1 VNGQAEDASV
11 ELTRV
16 TVDGAGAWGTQL
28 ACLLSARAET
38 TLWAREPEVVA
49 SIERGRENEQF
60 LPGFPLPTRLRVTN
74 DLADA
79 IAAAELVVFA
89 VPAQHLRSLVESI
102 DVSAPLVLNVAKG
115 LEEGTCMRM
124 SEVLADALP
133 RRDRST
139 IGVLSGP
146 NLAREIAAGQPA
158 ATCVAF
164 PGSGGAG
171 WVQELLMSPALR
183 VYTSGDVVGCEIGGA
198 LKNVIAIAAG
208 VADGLGYGTNTK
220 AALITRGLAE
230 LARLGTAAG
239 GQPLTFLGL
248 SGNGDLVATC
258 SSPQSR
264 NYRLGQQLAQGRS
277 PQEVLASQ
285 SAVVEGAT
293 TAPVAV
299 ELAARLNVEVPIARS
314 VVALLRGERTAPEL
328 VTQLMGREGKA
339 EFAGLGAPT
348 A

>member
-1 VNGQAEDASV
+1 M
-11 ELTRV
+11 TRV
-16 TVDGAGAWGTQL
+16 TVVGAGAWGTTL
-28 ACLLSARAET
+28 ACLLTARAET

-49 SIERGRENEQF
+49 SIERARVNEQF
-60 LPGFPLPTRLRVTN
+60 LSGFPLPTSLRVTS

-79 IAAAELVVFA
+79 IAGAELVVFA
-89 VPAQHLRSLVESI
+89 VPAQHLRPLVESI
-102 DVSAPLVLNVAKG
+102 EVAAPLVLNVAKG

-124 SEVLADALP
+124 SEVLADALS
-133 RRDRST
+133 RRDIST

-146 NLAREIAAGQPA
+146 NLAREIIGGQPA

-164 PGSGGAG
+164 PDPAGAE
-171 WVQELLMSPALR
+171 WVQELLMTPTLR
-183 VYTSGDVVGCEIGGA
+183 VYTSEDVVGCEIGGA

-230 LARLGTAAG
+230 LARFGTAAG

-264 NYRLGQQLAQGRS
+264 NYRLGQELAQGRS
-277 PQEVLASQ
+277 AQEVLSTQ
-285 SAVVEGAT
+285 SAVVEGAA
-293 TAPVAV
+293 TAPVAI

-314 VVALLRGERTAPEL
+314 VVALLRGERSAPEL
-328 VTQLMGREGKA
+328 VSQLMGREGKA
-339 EFAGLGAPT
+339 EFAGLGNPKA
-348 A
+348 

>member
-1 VNGQAEDASV
+1 M
-11 ELTRV
+11 TRV
-16 TVDGAGAWGTQL
+16 AVVGAGAWGTTL
-28 ACLLSARAET
+28 ASLLSTRADT
-38 TLWAREPEVVA
+38 VLWAREPEVVA
-49 SIERGRENEQF
+49 SIARQGENEQF
-60 LPGFPLPTRLRVTN
+60 LPGVVLPASLRVTG
-74 DLADA
+74 DLP
-79 IAAAELVVFA
+79 AAVEGAELVVYA

-102 DVSAPLVLNVAKG
+102 DVTASLVLNVAKG

-124 SEVLADALP
+124 SEVLADAQP
-133 RRDRST
+133 RRDPSS

-146 NLAREIAAGQPA
+146 NLAREIVAGQPA

-164 PGSGGAG
+164 PDLAAAE
-171 WVQELLMSPALR
+171 WVQQLLMTSALR
-183 VYTSGDVVGCEIGGA
+183 VYTSEDVVGCEIGGA

-239 GQPLTFLGL
+239 GRPLTFLGL

-264 NYRLGQQLAQGRS
+264 NYRLGHELARGRS
-277 PQEVLASQ
+277 AREALSSQ
-285 SAVVEGAT
+285 STVAEGAA

-299 ELAARLNVEVPIARS
+299 ELATRLKVDLPIAQS
-314 VVALLRGERTAPEL
+314 VVALLREERTAQEL
-328 VTQLMGREGKA
+328 VALLMGRESKT
-339 EFAGLGAPT
+339 ELAGLDAPLT
-348 A
+348 I

>member
-1 VNGQAEDASV
+1 M
-11 ELTRV
+11 TRV
-16 TVDGAGAWGTQL
+16 AVIGAGAWGTTL
-28 ACLLSARAET
+28 ASLLTTRAET
-38 TLWAREPEVVA
+38 ILWAREPEVVA
-49 SIERGRENEQF
+49 SIERVRENEQF
-60 LPGFPLPTRLRVTN
+60 LPGVALPASLRVTN
-74 DLADA
+74 DLPDA
-79 IAAAELVVFA
+79 VEGAELVVCA
-89 VPAQHLRSLVESI
+89 VPAQHLRSLIEPI
-102 DVSAPLVLNVAKG
+102 DLTAPLVLNLAKG

-124 SEVLADALP
+124 SEVLAEAQP
-133 RRDRST
+133 RRDPST

-164 PGSGGAG
+164 SDPAAAG
-171 WVQELLMSPALR
+171 WVQQLLMTPSLR
-183 VYTSGDVVGCEIGGA
+183 VYTSDDVIGCEIGGA

-239 GQPLTFLGL
+239 GRPLTFLGL

-264 NYRLGQQLAQGRS
+264 NYRLGQEIAGGRS
-277 PQEVLASQ
+277 AHDALSSQ
-285 SAVVEGAT
+285 FAVAEGAA

-299 ELAARLNVEVPIARS
+299 ELARRLNVDLPIARS
-314 VVALLRGERTAPEL
+314 VVALLREERTAREL
-328 VTQLMGREGKA
+328 VAQLMGREGKT
-339 EFAGLGAPT
+339 ELAGLDAPLT
-348 A
+348 I

>member
-1 VNGQAEDASV
+1 VV
-11 ELTRV
+11 
-16 TVDGAGAWGTQL
+16 GAGAWGTTL
-28 ACLLSARAET
+28 ESLLSARADT
-38 TLWAREPEVVA
+38 VLWAREPEVVA
-49 SIERGRENEQF
+49 SIKRRRVNEPF
-60 LPGFPLPTRLRVTN
+60 LPGFPLPTALRVTN

-79 IAAAELVVFA
+79 VARAELVVFA
-89 VPAQHLRSLVESI
+89 VPAQHLRSLIESI
-102 DVSAPLVLNVAKG
+102 DVAAPLLLNVAKG

-124 SEVLADALP
+124 SELLADALP
-133 RRDRST
+133 QRDRSA

-146 NLAREIAAGQPA
+146 NLASEIAAGQPA
-158 ATCVAF
+158 ATCVAY
-164 PGSGGAG
+164 PDSGAAR
-171 WVQELLMSPALR
+171 WVQELLMTPALR
-183 VYTSGDVVGCEIGGA
+183 VYTSDDVIGCEIGGA

-239 GQPLTFLGL
+239 GHPLTFLGL

-264 NYRLGQQLAQGRS
+264 NYRLGQELAHGRS
-277 PQEVLASQ
+277 AEEVLATQ
-285 SAVVEGAT
+285 SAVVEGAA

-299 ELAARLNVEVPIARS
+299 ELAARLNVDVPIARS

-328 VTQLMGREGKA
+328 VSQLMGREGKA
-339 EFAGLGAPT
+339 EFAGLGVAT

>member
-1 VNGQAEDASV
+1 
-11 ELTRV
+11 V
-16 TVDGAGAWGTQL
+16 TVVGAGAWGTTL

-49 SIERGRENEQF
+49 SIERGRENERF
-60 LPGFPLPTRLRVTN
+60 LPGVRLPTALRVTGE
-74 DLADA
+74 LAHA
-79 IAAAELVVFA
+79 VAGAELLVCA
-89 VPAQHLRSLVESI
+89 VPAQHLRSLIESI
-102 DVSAPLVLNVAKG
+102 DVVAPLVLNVAKG

-124 SEVLADALP
+124 SEVLAEALP
-133 RRDRST
+133 GRDPST

-146 NLAREIAAGQPA
+146 NLAREIVAGQPA

-164 PGSGGAG
+164 PDPDAAR
-171 WVQELLMSPALR
+171 WAQELLMTPTLR
-183 VYTSGDVVGCEIGGA
+183 VYTSEDVVGCEIGGA

-264 NYRLGQQLAQGRS
+264 NYRLGQELAQGRS
-277 PQEVLASQ
+277 AQEVLSSQ
-285 SAVVEGAT
+285 AAVVEGAA

-299 ELAARLNVEVPIARS
+299 ELAARLNVEVPIAHS
-314 VVALLRGERTAPEL
+314 VVALLRGERSAPEL
-328 VTQLMGREGKA
+328 VSQLMGREGKA
-339 EFAGLGAPT
+339 EFADLGVPQA
-348 A
+348 